1 MAISIRPP
9 HRSYCPLQLRVRR
22 RAACG
27 FPHHDKKSRGTWLP
41 NVGNFGSRQKM
52 FFKQHLLKE
61 PNNPLSP

>member
-27 FPHHDKKSRGTWLP
+27 FPHHDKKSQGTWLTP
-41 NVGNFGSRQKM
+41 MWGISAPDKKCFSNST
-52 FFKQHLLKE
+52 
-61 PNNPLSP
+61 S